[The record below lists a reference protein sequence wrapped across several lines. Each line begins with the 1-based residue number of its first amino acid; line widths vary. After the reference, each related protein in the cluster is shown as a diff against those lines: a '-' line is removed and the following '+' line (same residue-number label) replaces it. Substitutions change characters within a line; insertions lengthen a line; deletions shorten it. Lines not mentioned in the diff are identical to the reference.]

1 MTVGRSVPLQP
12 GPQPSSQ
19 SLSTVFASDIPPI
32 ATFDAFGGTGELD
45 KDLLGNPRSGT
56 PQLLLASVRRYEI
69 DSKIWASKIDSNSQ
83 GRIVFDPNKSAAR
96 LAIQSGNNPRTYA
109 SLQTKIN
116 FPYQA
121 GRNMDTSYGIQ
132 CSRGIA
138 NENVVIEF
146 GPYDNDDGYG
156 FRILYEDGKDKL
168 LIFRRTS
175 SGETAGLVARDS
187 IPYLNGHSELMG
199 ANAYEQII
207 EVGNSTASGYTVG
220 TNGNRLDGT
229 TNGAVDVNGNP
240 TSTGHKLSLFDSSLT
255 TATNLTMF
263 RVRYSWYGA
272 SGADFWAF
280 VPLDKIP
287 KPGVPRWVRIQSIP
301 IGGNLQFPSL
311 KNPDKPLTFRIYRR
325 ADKTLAG
332 NVPSANAFLSTF
344 GTSFSIDAGDPKPME
359 IFSASSGLVTLTN
372 SLSNPILG
380 LRIKPTIKSSINTT
394 TGISVD
400 TPNQLRAYPLQ
411 LSISSTA
418 PCSFTLLKNPT
429 NTSTFPVPVAAD
441 LSAINT
447 ATSLGSVTSTTGKV
461 CGTFYTGTN
470 DGQTVDLTE
479 IFAYNREFI
488 GREAQADIN
497 TAGDTLYIM
506 ARDLIPTAT
515 INTLTSTSTTATA
528 TVNAGHPYKTGDYVT
543 VTGATP
549 TEYNLT
555 AVITVLNATQ
565 FTYTVASGLTTPATG
580 TITSDLNVNVSA
592 SLTWG
597 QQ

>member
-1 MTVGRSVPLQP
+1 
-12 GPQPSSQ
+12 
-19 SLSTVFASDIPPI
+19 
-32 ATFDAFGGTGELD
+32 
-45 KDLLGNPRSGT
+45 
-56 PQLLLASVRRYEI
+56 
-69 DSKIWASKIDSNSQ
+69 
-83 GRIVFDPNKSAAR
+83 
-96 LAIQSGNNPRTYA
+96 
-109 SLQTKIN
+109 
-116 FPYQA
+116 
-121 GRNMDTSYGIQ
+121 
-132 CSRGIA
+132 
-138 NENVVIEF
+138 
-146 GPYDNDDGYG
+146 
-156 FRILYEDGKDKL
+156 
-168 LIFRRTS
+168 
-175 SGETAGLVARDS
+175 
-187 IPYLNGHSELMG
+187 
-199 ANAYEQII
+199 
-207 EVGNSTASGYTVG
+207 
-220 TNGNRLDGT
+220 
-229 TNGAVDVNGNP
+229 
-240 TSTGHKLSLFDSSLT
+240 
-255 TATNLTMF
+255 
-263 RVRYSWYGA
+263 
-272 SGADFWAF
+272 
-280 VPLDKIP
+280 
-287 KPGVPRWVRIQSIP
+287 VRIQSIP

-325 ADKTLAG
+325 ADKTLAE
-332 NVPSANAFLSTF
+332 NVPSANAFLSIF

-380 LRIKPTIKSSINTT
+380 LRIKPTIKSSTNTT

-400 TPNQLRAYPLQ
+400 IPNQLRAYPLQ

-429 NTSTFPVPVAAD
+429 NTSIFPVPVAAD

-470 DGQTVDLTE
+470 DGQTIDLTE

-506 ARDLIPTAT
+506 ATDLIPTAT

-549 TEYNLT
+549 TGYNLT